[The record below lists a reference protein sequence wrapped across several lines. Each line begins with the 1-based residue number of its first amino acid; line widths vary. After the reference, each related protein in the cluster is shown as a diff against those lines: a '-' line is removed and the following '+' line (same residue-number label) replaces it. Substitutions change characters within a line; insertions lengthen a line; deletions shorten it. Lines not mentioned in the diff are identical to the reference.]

1 MMYASGKKG
10 LFITLSGKMRLIEYR
25 VQAVKTFLKKMIA
38 GYTAH
43 GVGRKSRL
51 TNERVSG

>member
-1 MMYASGKKG
+1 MYASGKKG